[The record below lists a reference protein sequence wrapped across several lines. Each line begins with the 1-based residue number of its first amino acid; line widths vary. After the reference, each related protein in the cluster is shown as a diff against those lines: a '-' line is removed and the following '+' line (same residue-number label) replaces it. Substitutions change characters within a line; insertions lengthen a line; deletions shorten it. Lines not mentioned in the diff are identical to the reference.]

1 VLGLPHRVPKQ
12 WVFFF
17 KILGLVFKRRFV
29 NTMLIGRLRKKEK
42 KNTQL
47 LYLIIYIIL

>member
-1 VLGLPHRVPKQ
+1 VLGLPHRAPKQ

-42 KNTQL
+42 KTHN
-47 LYLIIYIIL
+47 YYIYIIL